1 MEITIALIILSTAT
15 AGIGYYSIYRL
26 TKRTYVKVDRLPSWL
41 DKMNKDLFRIFRR
54 LDRIEK
60 HLDLPKMMEHG
71 ETTETKSIKVKKDD
85 FEN

>member
-41 DKMNKDLFRIFRR
+41 DKMHKDLFRIFRR

-60 HLDLPKMMEHG
+60 HLELPKMMDHG
-71 ETTETKSIKVKKDD
+71 EITETKNIKKDRED
-85 FEN
+85 S